1 MGLINGR
8 PDSVD
13 TVFNSENIGQEMT
26 AKTFRPDVQ
35 GLRGIAVFAV
45 VVYHLG
51 LFLPGGFL
59 GVDVFFVI
67 SGFVIAQI
75 VVNECD
81 SRGTVRWGNFFARR
95 AARLVPALAIVVS
108 VTVAVAVL
116 VFTSPALQEN
126 ALATGVAAVFGV
138 SNVVIAD
145 LSGGYFG
152 FAPSINPLVHTWS
165 LSVEWQFY
173 LFFPLILI
181 LGEFAERRGFF
192 AKEKVLLIGV
202 IALSTMSFLLSFG
215 EANAPILGQLDVFGF
230 YSPIPRFWE
239 FGLGV
244 LALLTVRAM
253 GPIARGRALW
263 LSLGGLA
270 LLVAALF
277 VVGEDTR
284 TPGPTTLLP
293 TVATALLIVAGT
305 SSATDRNFV
314 DRVLASRPLTWL
326 GDVSYSLYLWHWPVL
341 YFAKE
346 LGFPNNP
353 QRMLFVVVVSLLL
366 SVLSYSLVEKK
377 FRYRQQAAP
386 RNNLAR
392 LGMLAVAP
400 LLMGALWPVVGA
412 DYRDALRAR
421 GVISVISGDLG
432 QNTFYRTVE
441 AQFFPC
447 DPVSIRDKAEAWEG
461 SPRCHQSQESGE
473 VTVALVGDSY
483 AEHLFPGLAPAL
495 PEENV
500 AYYIR
505 SSELAVPS
513 SSPEMAE
520 ILDHVYQSSSIHTV
534 IFSNEWMSSGVPVEE
549 LSTTVL
555 NLRESGKHVVLT
567 NGSPKAPFP
576 PDNCKVSP
584 YIYGPRVCDFPLE
597 PIDVSQDV
605 VQKDLEKVARTVP
618 STVLLD
624 TLGLFCQEGFCSI
637 ENETLG
643 LLYRDDKHLNLLG
656 SKVAGEYISS
666 ALHSAGR

>member
-1 MGLINGR
+1 
-8 PDSVD
+8 
-13 TVFNSENIGQEMT
+13 MT

-75 VVNECD
+75 VVNEWD
-81 SRGTVRWGNFFARR
+81 SRGTVQWGNFFARR
-95 AARLVPALAIVVS
+95 AARLVPALAIVVA
-108 VTVAVAVL
+108 VTVAVVVL

-173 LFFPLILI
+173 LFFPLIII
-181 LGEFAERRGFF
+181 LGEFAERRAIA

-202 IALSTMSFLLSFG
+202 ITVSTMSFLLSFG
-215 EANAPILGQLDVFGF
+215 EANAPILGQLDLFGF

-244 LALLTVRAM
+244 LALLTLRAI
-253 GPIARGRALW
+253 GPIARGKALW
-263 LSLGGLA
+263 LSLGGLV

-277 VVGEDTR
+277 IVGEDDP
-284 TPGPTTLLP
+284 TPGVTTLLP

-305 SSATDRNFV
+305 SSVTDQNFA

-346 LGFPNNP
+346 LGFPNDP
-353 QRMLFVVVVSLLL
+353 QRMFFVVAISLLL

-386 RNNLAR
+386 RKNLAR
-392 LGMLAVAP
+392 LGMLAVVP
-400 LLMGALWPVVGA
+400 VLMGSMGPVVGP
-412 DYRDALRAR
+412 DYRDALQAR
-421 GVISVISGDLG
+421 GVISVIPGDLG
-432 QNTFYRTVE
+432 QDVFHTSVA

-447 DPVSIRDKAEAWEG
+447 DPGSIREDADRWEG
-461 SPRCHQSQESGE
+461 SPRCHQSRESEE

-483 AEHLFPGLAPAL
+483 AEHLFPGLARAL

-500 AYYIR
+500 AYYIG
-505 SSELAVPS
+505 SGKLAVPS

-520 ILDHVYQSSSIHTV
+520 ILEHLHQSRSIHTV
-534 IFSNEWMSSGVPVEE
+534 ILSNEWMSWGVPVAE
-549 LSTTVL
+549 LSSTVGS
-555 NLRESGKHVVLT
+555 LRETGKRVVLT
-567 NGSPKAPFP
+567 NGNPKAPFP

-584 YIYGPRVCDFPLE
+584 YIFGPRVCDFPLE
-597 PIDVSQDV
+597 PIDVSQDD
-605 VQKDLEKVARTVP
+605 VQRDLEKVSRTVP
-618 STVLLD
+618 STILLD
-624 TLGLFCQEGFCSI
+624 TLGLFCEEGFCSI

-656 SKVAGEYISS
+656 SKVAGEFISS